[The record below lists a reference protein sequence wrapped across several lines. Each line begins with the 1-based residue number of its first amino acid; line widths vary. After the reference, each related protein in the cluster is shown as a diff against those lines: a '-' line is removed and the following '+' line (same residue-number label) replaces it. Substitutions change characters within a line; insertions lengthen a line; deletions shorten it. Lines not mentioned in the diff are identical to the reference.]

1 MWDRACIICWKFWE
15 KKKCSR
21 ASIARWPCSNA
32 RSSRAKRGTSHK
44 LETSR
49 ELTCVIHRPARD
61 PSSSARLRMT
71 HELFLCLFCPGVPQR
86 NRAVPGLFLARAVGI
101 EREVA
106 EPLELIA
113 FFGARAG
120 KRRLAFRIHNFQR
133 IWTNE

>member
-32 RSSRAKRGTSHK
+32 RQALR
-44 LETSR
+44 L
-49 ELTCVIHRPARD
+49 
-61 PSSSARLRMT
+61 PSSLRLFRR
-71 HELFLCLFCPGVPQR
+71 FCPGVPQR

-106 EPLELIA
+106 EALELIA

-133 IWTNE
+133 I